1 VSLQFSCGTNP
12 RHLDC
17 RVFDQTKT
25 GKSDMRNLILF
36 ASAALLLST
45 GAALAQGS
53 GAAGDIGSGVI
64 PRATAPA
71 TVGQGATEPA
81 TTAPAPKAKKS
92 AKKKK

>member
-1 VSLQFSCGTNP
+1 
-12 RHLDC
+12 
-17 RVFDQTKT
+17 
-25 GKSDMRNLILF
+25 MRNLILL

-53 GAAGDIGSGVI
+53 GAADDIGSGVI

-71 TVGQGATEPA
+71 TVGQGTTEPA
-81 TTAPAPKAKKS
+81 ATAPAPKARKS